1 MTSFSRRQL
10 YSVLIAALF
19 WAVTVTGFVF
29 IPLKTAVEEPVYKEI
44 RIQLAPMEEKQPVPE
59 PVKTPEPE
67 PVIEEVVAEPVVV
80 PAQIAE
86 IPVSAPAEPAPAPKA
101 AEPVPAPAPTAA
113 KKAEPVQKT
122 TQQEE
127 PVSTYQPKVVMDP
140 MAAAAAQN
148 ASSNKKE
155 LTQEE
160 IDAKFAALENS
171 SNPNRSSNEGG
182 SNFNPQET
190 PEFQGQAGKA
200 SSDSGEM
207 ASSSS
212 GKKEDAPVSEKTTA
226 FFDNFGKGGAVPTG
240 SDSTNGSGKGP
251 LEEGNGKEDGAS
263 SGDGLEWSSGTGR
276 ILKWPSK
283 PEITFTE
290 DEKAF
295 ITASVR
301 DIHIS
306 FLVRADGTVL
316 RESIYIDKI
325 ASLPAAISQTITRQ
339 ISEWTFETGTSDG
352 QAVFLYSIIKE

>member
-19 WAVTVTGFVF
+19 WAVTVTGFVV
-29 IPLKTAVEEPVYKEI
+29 IPVQPAVQAPVYREI
-44 RIQLAPMEEKQPVPE
+44 HIQLAPMDEKLPVPE
-59 PVKTPEPE
+59 IVKEPE
-67 PVIEEVVAEPVVV
+67 PVFEEVVVEPVVA

-86 IPVSAPAEPAPAPKA
+86 IPVSAPVEPAPAPKA
-101 AEPVPAPAPTAA
+101 AEPAPAAPVPTAA

-127 PVSTYQPKVVMDP
+127 PVSTYQPKLVMDP

-207 ASSSS
+207 ASSGS

-226 FFDNFGKGGAVPTG
+226 FFDNFGKGGSVPTG
-240 SDSTNGSGKGP
+240 SDSTNGSGKGS
-251 LEEGNGKEDGAS
+251 LEEGNGKKDGS
-263 SGDGLEWSSGTGR
+263 PFDKGMSGR
-276 ILKWPSK
+276 K
-283 PEITFTE
+283 PTCSTEITFS
-290 DEKAF
+290 DEEKKL
-295 ITASVR
+295 IKASVS
-301 DIHIS
+301 DIEITFIVTPEGFVKS
-306 FLVRADGTVL
+306 K
-316 RESIYIDKI
+316 SIDILDKGILPIDI
-325 ASLPAAISQTITRQ
+325 RYSIERQ